1 MENLKK
7 GDGTEFSTEEKEL
20 IGGIQKMLDTFKGA
34 TASKEELNAIEKSI
48 SEQIAKA
55 ETFATNET
63 IATLKQSLVEQGE
76 KINELLETKSSN
88 VRVGSTADQLRSFIE
103 ANKEEFELFK
113 ARKINTLQIEF
124 KAAGTMTI
132 ATNVT
137 PDAVNVASTSVVPGY
152 VDILGINPLFDTLC
166 NTGDTDSSIINYV
179 EKVNRD
185 GAPAFIGEGDAKPGI
200 DFDWKKNTS
209 IAKKIAGT
217 IKLSDEMLSDIAFQA
232 AAIDGELRYLINTK
246 TSSEIL
252 LGNGTGDNLKGI
264 TAYAQSYTLTTVK
277 TTTPTVFDALQAMA
291 TQIITNNGVA
301 THAVLNPIDYTNMG
315 IAKGTNGYYVVING
329 MVQALPYMVVQHN
342 QMPVG
347 YCLVADMRKAIVRN
361 YKSFTV
367 EYGWENDDFTK
378 NLVTVRGERRLHH
391 YIADN
396 HKPCFVYDDIATVQT
411 EITAP

>member
-1 MENLKK
+1 MNNLKK
-7 GDGTEFSTEEKEL
+7 QDGTEFSPEEKEL
-20 IGGIQKMLDTFKGA
+20 IGGIQSMLDTFKGA
-34 TASKEELNAIEKSI
+34 TATKEDLKAIEKSI
-48 SEQIAKA
+48 SEQITKA
-55 ETFATNET
+55 ESFATNET
-63 IATLKQSLVEQGE
+63 IATLKQSLIEQGE
-76 KINELLETKSSN
+76 KINELLEVKSNN

-103 ANKEEFELFK
+103 ANKDAFEDFK
-113 ARKINTLQIEF
+113 ARKTNTLKLEI
-124 KAAGTMTI
+124 KAAGNMTI
-132 ATNVT
+132 AGNVT

-166 NTGDTDSSIINYV
+166 NSGNTDSAIIQYV

-185 GAPAFIGEGDAKPGI
+185 GSTIFIGEGDAKNKI

-209 IAKKIAGT
+209 TAKKVADY
-217 IKLSDEMLSDIAFQA
+217 IKVSDEMLADIEFMAS
-232 AAIDGELRYLINTK
+232 AIDNELRYQINTK

-252 LGNGTGDNLKGI
+252 VGDGIGDNLKGI
-264 TAYAQSYTLTTVK
+264 TAYAQAYTLTTIE

-315 IAKGTNGYYVVING
+315 ISKGTNGYYVIVNG

-347 YCLVADMRKAIVRN
+347 FCLVADMTKAIVRN
-361 YKSFTV
+361 YKPFTI

-378 NLVTVRGERRLHH
+378 NFVTVRGERRLHH

-396 HKPCFVYDDIATVQT
+396 HKPCFVYDAIADVQT
-411 EITAP
+411 AITA